1 MFPLLTVQTALI
13 GHTPRCQLNSPYR
26 ESETLFPEACQSS
39 SLWTVCQTSSPFICS
54 IIMWIFAVLF
64 GWRWRRSARVN
75 TGLYSKAI
83 WTVRCFYEALSGH
96 KGEVATH
103 AHLLCAGWT
112 FSTQPIHG
120 GRLVRWPC
128 ILWLPHV
135 STGIPP
141 WGSYLRGP
149 TQRTG
154 CFMPST
160 ITQAPEEKST
170 YCPNA
175 QVWPTQGS

>member
-1 MFPLLTVQTALI
+1 
-13 GHTPRCQLNSPYR
+13 
-26 ESETLFPEACQSS
+26 
-39 SLWTVCQTSSPFICS
+39 
-54 IIMWIFAVLF
+54 MWIFAVLF
-64 GWRWRRSARVN
+64 GWCWRRSARVN

-154 CFMPST
+154 GLC
-160 ITQAPEEKST
+160 QAQLPKHLKRNPPTVPMHRSGPHREV
-170 YCPNA
+170 NMNW
-175 QVWPTQGS
+175 VWLGVSILHYYRNNPQRYNCLV